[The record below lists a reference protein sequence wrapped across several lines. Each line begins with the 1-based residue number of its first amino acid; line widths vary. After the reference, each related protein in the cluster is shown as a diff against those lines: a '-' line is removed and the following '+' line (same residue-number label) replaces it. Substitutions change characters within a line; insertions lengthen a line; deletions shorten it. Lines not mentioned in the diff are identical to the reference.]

1 MFCRVFLLILDIHLQ
16 YDPKSR
22 PTFVEVSKKLAVLLD
37 KIQHPSSI
45 DDLHSSS
52 LSIGGGSSCT
62 TTNSSGH
69 NSGHSSGGSDG
80 SENSTSSDSKST
92 FVNKRKSVDSN
103 LQVIRQQKNGESTE
117 CLRLNGMAL
126 DDSGLKH
133 RRSLSEDVIM
143 FPPHTTPS
151 DKARCHML
159 VRTGSRLVEPM
170 IPEQTVTYS
179 NVTLQKVGETMF
191 LKDPQYKPRSKDLPS
206 TKSNP
211 FTALAQLRGVKK
223 IIGANASSY
232 MSRTGDLFSS
242 CFEMTAPF
250 LKELGKFVTD
260 PKADK
265 ENAETMPKSL
275 PNTPPTLRKD
285 FKAPPEPL
293 TEATTIDRNDFV
305 QELRKQ
311 LGTAA
316 ARKYKANFNELSSHP
331 LYKSGKIETD
341 LTNTTTNNTITM
353 TTTTTRKNSNGN
365 CAGLMNGN
373 TNTESTTEIPATESL
388 MHSAKNDL
396 ADVIESRVLT
406 RRGSVESGFFS
417 CLNEDFGT
425 SCSKLRCCCTDI
437 RRPDIGLE
445 PYNGEFFDSEIFCEP
460 WNFK

>member
-1 MFCRVFLLILDIHLQ
+1 M
-16 YDPKSR
+16 S
-22 PTFVEVSKKLAVLLD
+22 VLLD
-37 KIQHPSSI
+37 KIQHPSAM
-45 DDLHSSS
+45 DDLHLSS

-62 TTNSSGH
+62 PTNSSGH

-80 SENSTSSDSKST
+80 SENSSNSSNSKST

-103 LQVIRQQKNGESTE
+103 LQVIRNQTNGESTE

-191 LKDPQYKPRSKDLPS
+191 LKDPQYKARNKDLSS

-223 IIGANASSY
+223 IIGANASAY

-250 LKELGKFVTD
+250 LTELGKFVTD

-293 TEATTIDRNDFV
+293 TEAITIDRNDFV

-341 LTNTTTNNTITM
+341 ITNGTTA
-353 TTTTTRKNSNGN
+353 RKNSNGN
-365 CAGLMNGN
+365 NVNGLNGI
-373 TNTESTTEIPATESL
+373 TPNTENTTETSANESCL
-388 MHSAKNDL
+388 DRNTL

-417 CLNEDFGT
+417 CMNEDFGT

-437 RRPDIGLE
+437 RGLE
-445 PYNGEFFDSEIFCEP
+445 PFNGESFFD
-460 WNFK
+460 KHLL

>member
-1 MFCRVFLLILDIHLQ
+1 M
-16 YDPKSR
+16 
-22 PTFVEVSKKLAVLLD
+22 EVAKKLSVLLD

-45 DDLHSSS
+45 DDLHLSS

-62 TTNSSGH
+62 PTNSSGH

-80 SENSTSSDSKST
+80 SENSSSSSNSKST

-103 LQVIRQQKNGESTE
+103 LIRQQKNGESTE
-117 CLRLNGMAL
+117 CLRLNGLAL

-179 NVTLQKVGETMF
+179 NVTLQKVAETMF

-293 TEATTIDRNDFV
+293 SEAITIDRNDFV

-341 LTNTTTNNTITM
+341 ITNAS
-353 TTTTTRKNSNGN
+353 TTRKNSNGN
-365 CAGLMNGN
+365 NVNGLNGN
-373 TNTESTTEIPATESL
+373 TPTTESTTENSGNECPSDRNA
-388 MHSAKNDL
+388 L

-437 RRPDIGLE
+437 RGLE
-445 PYNGEFFDSEIFCEP
+445 TFNGKLFSY
-460 WNFK
+460 KLS